1 MTTSQFCIMATIIA
15 YLCLVIFTGVMIG
28 RRSKKSS
35 EGFYLGGRGMG
46 PLVTAMSAEAS
57 DMSSY
62 LLMGIPG
69 LAYLSGVADASWT
82 AIGLAFGT
90 YLNFLLVA
98 RRLRRYSVQ
107 LDAITIP
114 SFISKRYGEKKPVIM
129 CISALIILIFFVP
142 YVASGLAAIG
152 KLFHSLFG
160 WDYMAAVVVG
170 AIVII
175 SYTSVGGFSAVA
187 TMDLIQSVI
196 MTIALTIIVV
206 FGVVQ
211 AGGMEVVLDH
221 ARSLPGYLSFTQTFN
236 VSTGSA
242 EPYGIIRIVSMMAW
256 GLGYFGMP
264 HILVRFM
271 AIRNEEELKISR
283 RIAAVWVVISMAVAV
298 FIGIV
303 GHAVSS
309 VGRIPFLEGSATET
323 VIVRLADLLSSY
335 GIFPAIVAG
344 CILAGILAATMST
357 ADSQL
362 LAASS
367 AFSENIVQNIFG
379 IKLTAK
385 QNMLAARLTVIVIA
399 VIAIFLAADPE
410 SNVFQI
416 VSFAWAGFGATF
428 GPAMLCALFWKRSN
442 RQGIMA
448 GLVVGGVMIFVWKF
462 LVRPMGGIWDIYELL
477 PAFLCATLAI
487 VVVSLL
493 TPAPEREVV
502 EAFES
507 YNRPARK

>member
-1 MTTSQFCIMATIIA
+1 MTTAQICIMATIIV
-15 YLCLVIFTGVMIG
+15 YLCLVIFTGIMIG
-28 RRSKKSS
+28 HRSKKSA

-98 RRLRRYSVQ
+98 KRLRRFSVR

-129 CISALIILIFFVP
+129 CISALVILIFFVP

-152 KLFHSLFG
+152 KLFNSLFG
-160 WDYMAAVVVG
+160 WNYMTAVVIG
-170 AIVII
+170 AVVII

-187 TMDLIQSVI
+187 TMDLIQSII
-196 MTIALTIIVV
+196 MTIALCIIVV

-211 AGGMEVVLDH
+211 AGGMEAVLDH
-221 ARSLPGYLSFTQTFN
+221 ARTMPGYLNFN
-236 VSTGSA
+236 ETYLASSDSA
-242 EPYGIIRIVSMMAW
+242 EPYGFIRIISMMAW

-271 AIRNEEELKISR
+271 AIRDENELKLSR
-283 RIAAVWVVISMAVAV
+283 RIASVWVVISMGVAV

-303 GHAVSS
+303 GHAVSNA
-309 VGRIPFLEGSATET
+309 GRIPFLEGSATET
-323 VIVRLADLLSSY
+323 VIVQLSGLLSRY
-335 GIFPAIVAG
+335 GVFPAIVAG

-367 AFSENIVQNIFG
+367 AFSENIVQNVFG
-379 IKLTAK
+379 IKLTEK
-385 QNMLAARLTVIVIA
+385 QNMRIARLTVVVIA
-399 VIAIFLAADPE
+399 VIALFLAADPN
-410 SNVFQI
+410 SNVFKI

-442 RQGIMA
+442 RQGILA
-448 GLVVGGVMIFVWKF
+448 GLVAGTVMIFLWKF
-462 LVRPMGGIWDIYELL
+462 MVRPMGGIWDIYELL
-477 PAFLCATLAI
+477 PAFATALAAI
-487 VVVSLL
+487 VVVSLA
-493 TPAPEREVV
+493 TPAPERDVLD
-502 EAFES
+502 AFDA
-507 YNRPARK
+507 YNK

>member
-1 MTTSQFCIMATIIA
+1 MTIAQICIMATIIL
-15 YLCLVIFTGVMIG
+15 YLCFVIFTGVMIG
-28 RRSKKSS
+28 RRSKKSA

-82 AIGLAFGT
+82 AIGLAAGT

-98 RRLRRYSVQ
+98 KKLRRYSVK

-114 SFISKRYGEKKPVIM
+114 SFISKRYGEKRPVIM

-152 KLFHSLFG
+152 KLFNSLFG
-160 WDYMAAVVVG
+160 WDYMAAVIVG

-175 SYTSVGGFSAVA
+175 SYTSIGGFSAVA

-196 MTIALTIIVV
+196 MTVALAIIVV
-206 FGVVQ
+206 FGIVQ
-211 AGGMEVVLDH
+211 AGGMGAVLDH
-221 ARSLPGYLSFTQTFN
+221 AQSLPGFLSFTETYN
-236 VSTGSA
+236 VTSNSA
-242 EPYGIIRIVSMMAW
+242 EPYGFIRIISMMAW

-271 AIRNEEELKISR
+271 AIRDENELTLSR
-283 RIAAVWVVISMAVAV
+283 RIASVWVVISMGVAV

-309 VGRIPFLEGSATET
+309 VGRVPFLEGSATET
-323 VIVRLADLLSSY
+323 IIVKLSDLLSSY

-367 AFSENIVQNIFG
+367 AFSENLVQDVFG
-379 IKLTAK
+379 VKLTER
-385 QNMLAARLTVIVIA
+385 QTMLIARLTVVVIA
-399 VIAIFLAADPE
+399 VIALFLASDPD

-428 GPAMLCALFWKRSN
+428 GPAVLCALFWRRSN

-448 GLVVGGVMIFVWKF
+448 GLVAGGAMIFIWKF
-462 LVRPMGGIWDIYELL
+462 LVKPLGGIWNIYELL
-477 PAFLCATLAI
+477 PAFLVACVVIA
-487 VVVSLL
+487 VVSLA
-493 TPAPEREVV
+493 TPEPDGEIEKIFD
-502 EAFES
+502 EM
-507 YNRPARK
+507 K